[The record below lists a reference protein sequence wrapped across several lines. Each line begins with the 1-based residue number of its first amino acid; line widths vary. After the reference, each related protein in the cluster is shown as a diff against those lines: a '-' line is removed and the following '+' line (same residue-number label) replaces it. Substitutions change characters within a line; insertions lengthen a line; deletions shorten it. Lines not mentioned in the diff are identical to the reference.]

1 MRTINELL
9 IILRDNAR
17 VKKSW
22 FGLKH
27 NINSGLCS
35 EIDNLLWNFYFDNTT
50 PHVNSMEALVL
61 RDYLCKNRPNGA
73 AQYSFYWS
81 VGLWKPRL
89 KWLNEQIELTKE
101 V

>member
-22 FGLKH
+22 FGLKLRIDCGLCTEALNLVGANFRYITWDEYDIIMKH
-27 NINSGLCS
+27 IANYGPTFLPNSGYRWP
-35 EIDNLLWNFYFDNTT
+35 I
-50 PHVNSMEALVL
+50 
-61 RDYLCKNRPNGA
+61 
-73 AQYSFYWS
+73 
-81 VGLWKPRL
+81 GLWKPRL

>member
-9 IILRDNAR
+9 IILRDNAK

-22 FGLKH
+22 FGLRLR
-27 NINSGLCS
+27 INAGLCC
-35 EIDNLLWNFYFDNTT
+35 EIFKITRSHSISDCEWVILTEYINRYA
-50 PHVNSMEALVL
+50 PPSNS
-61 RDYLCKNRPNGA
+61 DGFKWPPYK
-73 AQYSFYWS
+73 
-81 VGLWKPRL
+81 WKPRL